1 MVLITQE
8 LAPALRSPRSGVS
21 GELTG
26 LCPDLHHRIPSPIDD
41 WVLGRDGYQCRAPGC
56 RRIEG
61 LGVHQITP
69 GLPDGR
75 NNPANLVTICSVC
88 LSLWDLMGRGPFVA
102 GGVEKVLS
110 ARSA

>member
-8 LAPALRSPRSGVS
+8 LAPALRSPRKRVS
-21 GELTG
+21 REST
-26 LCPDLHHRIPSPIDD
+26 DLYPRIPSPIED

-56 RRIEG
+56 RRNEG

-75 NNPANLVTICSVC
+75 NNPANLVTICAVC
-88 LSLWDLMGRGPFVA
+88 LPLWNLMGRGPFVA
-102 GGVEKVLS
+102 SGSEKVIS